1 MAESADHIPPSD
13 SILFI
18 LVCFSAGILI
28 RLGLKWT
35 KIPYTAMLL
44 VRQRCSA
51 STQQRCYSSNT
62 VLKLVC
68 MLLLCIPA
76 TDCCMRAACGS
87 RHRFPAVGTSA
98 NSGIHQHSQAMAGG
112 LDRTVG
118 FARQLQHACSGQ
130 TAAVCVAD
138 STGLLEE
145 LSEETQQLFHN
156 SSNSCCQH

>member
-1 MAESADHIPPSD
+1 MAEGGDLIPPSD

-51 STQQRCYSSNT
+51 PTQQRRYSSYT
-62 VLKLVC
+62 VLTLSC
-68 MLLLCIPA
+68 TLLYCLPA

-87 RHRFPAVGTSA
+87 GHRFPAVGTSA
-98 NSGIHQHSQAMAGG
+98 NGGLHQHSQAMAGG
-112 LDRTVG
+112 
-118 FARQLQHACSGQ
+118 
-130 TAAVCVAD
+130 
-138 STGLLEE
+138 
-145 LSEETQQLFHN
+145 
-156 SSNSCCQH
+156 